1 MKKLTFLLL
10 GLIAFAFTSCS
21 DDDPSINVYP
31 GEKITTL
38 PVLEALPAPAQYVV
52 QENVNE
58 ATVAGTFKWAPAVLE
73 YDGAVAYYI
82 QIAPAGSDF
91 SNAVNVFS
99 ESVSTTSKSFT
110 FGDLNSALTR
120 LNATLIANGKK
131 SLGFGTLAEVD
142 VRVKA
147 IAAKSQAIGYSLT
160 QLMKINAY
168 EKIVIELPLLWIPG
182 GYQAASGYGS
192 DWKPEVG
199 PTLAASAPGKTD
211 FEGYVYFA
219 GASEF
224 LLTPASNFDNKYSKG
239 ATAGTLLYN
248 GSDNLAIDAPGYYK
262 IKADTDPAKLTYSTT
277 KLTWGVVGNA
287 TPGGWDADTPMTY
300 NPTTKKWTVTVAL
313 TTQSA
318 PDNGMKFRA
327 NNDWGFNFGD
337 TGADG
342 KLEDGGTNIGTVAG
356 TYLIT
361 LDLSN
366 PRNYTYTM
374 VKQ

>member
-31 GEKITTL
+31 GEKIVTL
-38 PVLEALPAPAQYVV
+38 PVLDALPAPAEYVS
-52 QENVNE
+52 QEGVNE
-58 ATVAGTFKWAPAVLE
+58 TVEAGTFKWTAAELE
-73 YDGAVAYYI
+73 YKGPVSYYI
-82 QIAPAGSDF
+82 QVAPAGSDF
-91 SNAVNVFS
+91 SSAVDVFPT
-99 ESVSTTSKSFT
+99 SVTTTTKSFT
-110 FGDLNSALTR
+110 FGDLNDAMNR
-120 LNATLIANGKK
+120 LNKNLVANGKE
-131 SLGFGTLAEVD
+131 SLGFGTLAEVE
-142 VRVKA
+142 VRVKV
-147 IAAKSQAIGYSLT
+147 IAGNSQSIGYSLT

-168 EKIVIELPLLWIPG
+168 EKIVVELPLLWVPG
-182 GYQAASGYGS
+182 GYQSAGGYGS
-192 DWKPEVG
+192 DWKPEEG

-211 FEGYVYFA
+211 FEGYIYFA
-219 GASEF
+219 AASEF
-224 LLTPASNFDNKYSKG
+224 LLTPAKNFDNKYTKG

-248 GSDNLAIDAPGYYK
+248 GADNLAIAAPGFYK
-262 IKADTDPAKLTYSTT
+262 IQADTDKLTYSAT

-287 TPGGWDADTPMTY
+287 TPGGWDNDTPMTY
-300 NPTTKKWTVTVAL
+300 DPATKKWTVTVAL

-327 NNDWGFNFGD
+327 NNDWGFNLGD
-337 TGADG
+337 AGAVPG
-342 KLEDGGTNIGTVAG
+342 VLKDGGANIGTVEG